1 MPIGMNPS
9 FERNPIVRDLG
20 DPHVLVVG
28 ASHAARLAEQLK
40 GLVLVDDVCVSGWRA
55 GKASSEALA
64 SKISEKLARCTSYDL
79 IILQL
84 FDNTS
89 FYARTCE
96 GGLIPCRRE
105 LNSSTYHIDGDLV
118 LQPFEALE
126 RSFEDCKPIF
136 EACREHKTVILSP
149 MPRYIMAGCC
159 QDEEHAPNRRD
170 TNFRSFLISGLERTK
185 KNLKMLA
192 DKAVL
197 GNCTVYNPLWLIA
210 GPKKKSEAEILQI
223 IEEGWGNQPVHP
235 ENATYAKLAGSVVNQ
250 CLANACQLPLARQEG
265 IGLLADIPEW
275 QKIFSSYRGKRPI
288 GQLPGGKSKYI
299 RRY

>member
-1 MPIGMNPS
+1 
-9 FERNPIVRDLG
+9 
-20 DPHVLVVG
+20 
-28 ASHAARLAEQLK
+28 
-40 GLVLVDDVCVSGWRA
+40 
-55 GKASSEALA
+55 
-64 SKISEKLARCTSYDL
+64 
-79 IILQL
+79 
-84 FDNTS
+84 
-89 FYARTCE
+89 
-96 GGLIPCRRE
+96 
-105 LNSSTYHIDGDLV
+105 
-118 LQPFEALE
+118 
-126 RSFEDCKPIF
+126 
-136 EACREHKTVILSP
+136 

-159 QDEEHAPNRRD
+159 QDEEHAPNRRE

-192 DKAVL
+192 DKAEL

-235 ENATYAKLAGSVVNQ
+235 ENATYAKLAGSIVNQ

-275 QKIFSSYRGKRPI
+275 QKIYSSYRGKRPM

>member
-1 MPIGMNPS
+1 
-9 FERNPIVRDLG
+9 
-20 DPHVLVVG
+20 
-28 ASHAARLAEQLK
+28 
-40 GLVLVDDVCVSGWRA
+40 
-55 GKASSEALA
+55 
-64 SKISEKLARCTSYDL
+64 L
-79 IILQL
+79 ILLQL

-136 EACREHKTVILSP
+136 DACREYKAIILSP

-170 TNFRSFLISGLERTK
+170 SNFRSLLISGLERTK
-185 KNLKMLA
+185 KNLKLLA
-192 DKAVL
+192 DKAEL

-235 ENATYAKLAGSVVNQ
+235 ENATYAKLAGSIVNQ
-250 CLANACQLPLARQEG
+250 CLANACQLPLSKQEG

-275 QKIFSSYRGKRPI
+275 QRIYSSYRGKRPI
-288 GQLPGGKSKYI
+288 GQLPGSKSKFS